1 MPFSTLSGLQPEKP
15 SQGQEKTPDMWQ
27 EQGGGGVVHE
37 CKAKRTEVR
46 RGLIF
51 LEAVGLEVRRRDH
64 PLSAPEGAAPPSLP
78 FSLSPSPLLLLL
90 APKRKALA
98 EQAEDRPPAEYVK
111 GRRSVTVMRLTGPI
125 KMATAE
131 VEGGRGAVH

>member
-27 EQGGGGVVHE
+27 EQAGIG
-37 CKAKRTEVR
+37 RLSR
-46 RGLIF
+46 PSS
-51 LEAVGLEVRRRDH
+51 

-78 FSLSPSPLLLLL
+78 FSLSPSPLLLLLL

-111 GRRSVTVMRLTGPI
+111 GCRSVTVMRLTGPI